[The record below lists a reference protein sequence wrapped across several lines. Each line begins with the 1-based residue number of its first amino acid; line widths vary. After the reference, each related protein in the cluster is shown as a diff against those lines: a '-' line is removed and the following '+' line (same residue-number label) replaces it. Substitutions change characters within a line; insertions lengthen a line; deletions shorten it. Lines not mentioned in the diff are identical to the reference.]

1 MDILFV
7 CSGNTCRS
15 PMAEGYLNSKNI
27 KGIMAYS
34 AGFIS
39 EGDRVSEN
47 SVKVLKEIG
56 IDVQGHKSRLI
67 TKDLLSADKIF
78 CMSRTHY
85 DMLIT
90 AGVKK
95 EKVFVLGNGIS
106 DPFGQSID
114 VYRQCRDEII
124 NAVDNALYSGQM
136 LPIKI
141 FKATKE
147 DIKDIAVL
155 EKQCFSLP
163 WSENGILESI
173 KHNTV
178 FFKALNGDL
187 FAGYIGVTAVAD
199 EGYINNIA
207 VVKEHRY
214 IGVGSLLL
222 DRAITFSREQRLKF
236 LSLEVRASN
245 NAAISLYKKA
255 GFVNEGIRKGFYEN
269 PKEDGIIMTRRFSI

>member
-1 MDILFV
+1 MNILFV

-27 KGIMAYS
+27 KGLLALS

-39 EGDRVSEN
+39 EGEAVSEN

-56 IDVQGHKSRLI
+56 IDISEHKSRLI

-85 DMLIT
+85 DMLIA

-95 EKVFVLGNGIS
+95 EKVFVLRSGIP
-106 DPFGQSID
+106 DPFGQSIE
-114 VYRQCRDEII
+114 VYRLCRDEII
-124 NAVDNALYSGQM
+124 NAIDNALYSGQM
-136 LPIKI
+136 LPIKV
-141 FKATKE
+141 FAATKE
-147 DIKDIAVL
+147 DIKYIADL

-163 WSENGILESI
+163 WSENGILESMEH
-173 KHNTV
+173 KTV
-178 FFKALNGDL
+178 FFVSLHKDL

-207 VVKEHRY
+207 VAKGHRNS
-214 IGVGSLLL
+214 GVGSLLL
-222 DRAITFSREQRLKF
+222 DRAITFSREQNLKF

-255 GFVNEGIRKGFYEN
+255 GFVSEGIRKGFYEN
-269 PKEDGIIMTRRFSI
+269 PKEDGIIMTRRFSV